1 MSKWVLKCKPMRFK
15 NGCLLIPASPAD
27 RHQMNMICESVANG
41 VATVTVSHSRTLKTY
56 DQCKTLFALINL
68 YFFIKTGRYPTDN
81 EQALTY
87 SRILWKYAPK
97 MEDPTDPETMVPIPF
112 SQQDKQQAAITIN
125 GLMGEIYELQN
136 GLTDFQEI
144 ELKELFE
151 NFYANNGYGNRNPVD
166 YDEFGNPYSE
176 AEWRK
181 RNDFSFASG
190 ISDETLQLHHIISRG
205 ARKDLIDK
213 PFNWIMLTDF
223 EHNRVYHDKGWDYFL
238 SIYPNCALRIKN
250 AFEQGKH
257 PMPFDLQK
265 ALIKLGLLDSLQ
277 EEDTIPEEE
286 GLF

>member
-1 MSKWVLKCKPMRFK
+1 MSKWVLKCKPMQFK

-41 VATVTVSHSRTLKTY
+41 IATVTVSHSRTLKTY

-166 YDEFGNPYSE
+166 YDENGNMLSIN
-176 AEWRK
+176 EWRQK
-181 RNDFSFASG
+181 NNFSFASG
-190 ISDETLQLHHIISRG
+190 IQDETLQLHHILTRG
-205 ARKDLIDK
+205 SHPQYAESTWNFL
-213 PFNWIMLTDF
+213 MLTDY
-223 EHNRVYHDKGWDYFL
+223 EHNQIIHSKKGYKVFMEMFPHL
-238 SIYPNCALRIKN
+238 SKRIMQAYKN
-250 AFEQGKH
+250 ANELIPHEIQIS
-257 PMPFDLQK
+257 
-265 ALIKLGLLDSLQ
+265 LIKQGLLDEYTSD
-277 EEDTIPEEE
+277 EINNKGDI
-286 GLF
+286 F